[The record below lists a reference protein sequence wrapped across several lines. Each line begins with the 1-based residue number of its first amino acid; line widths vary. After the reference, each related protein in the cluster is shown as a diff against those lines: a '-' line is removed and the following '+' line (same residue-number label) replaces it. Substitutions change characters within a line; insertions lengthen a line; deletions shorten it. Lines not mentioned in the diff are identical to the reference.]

1 MQYISGENLQ
11 TILTNNQQ
19 KIVLYV
25 LTDHKQHSCNNSL
38 SCMYIKTTD
47 GEFFSSFD
55 HPDYPTQST
64 EGLVINNAYTINIK
78 DLVNLGIVVNNS
90 VDLLYFNDTPEVSK
104 LNHFYHTK
112 LPLVKNVNRIIPLY
126 SHLESMQEIGREL
139 KPKSGMTDRYKTMY
153 HHLIP
158 SVFSSIE
165 RLGVPV
171 NDELFLNHY
180 GQDKRYLIQ
189 ENRVYTSYNLYT
201 KTGRPSNTHG
211 GINYAAL
218 NKTDGSRDIF
228 QSDKLLVNIDFNSY
242 HLFLICD
249 KLGIE
254 IPENAH
260 EWLGKMYFN
269 KDTLN
274 DVEYNEAKKITF
286 RNLYGYEM
294 DENVKSLQLFQ
305 EIQKF
310 QEGLWAQYQS
320 CGYLVTDYDNHIVVD
335 KDRPFRNGKNIVF
348 NYYIQALETETNVKQ
363 MYTLIKNSLT
373 PILYTYDS
381 MVFEITPDEVEFT
394 RDVLKDKLLFPYTV
408 KVGHNFN
415 F

>member
-11 TILTNNQQ
+11 TILTNSQQ

-25 LTDHKQHSCNNSL
+25 LTDHK
-38 SCMYIKTTD
+38 YIKTTD

-78 DLVNLGIVVNNS
+78 ELVNLGVVVNNS

-104 LNHFYHTK
+104 LSHFYHTK
-112 LPLVKNVNRIIPLY
+112 LPVVKNVNRIIPLY
-126 SHLESMQEIGREL
+126 SHLESMQEIGRQL
-139 KPKSGMTDRYKTMY
+139 KPKKGMTDRYKTMY

-189 ENRVYTSYNLYT
+189 ENRVYTSYNIYT

-228 QSDKLLVNIDFNSY
+228 QSNKLLVNIDFNSY
-242 HLFLICD
+242 HLFLICE

-254 IPENAH
+254 IPKNAH

-274 DVEYNEAKKITF
+274 DVEYDEAKKITF

-310 QEGLWAQYQS
+310 QENLWTQYQS
-320 CGYLVTDYDNHIVVD
+320 SGYLVTDYDSEIVVD
-335 KDRPFRNGKNIVF
+335 NPSKNKVF
-348 NYYIQALETETNVKQ
+348 NYYIQALETETNAKQ
-363 MYTLIKNSLT
+363 LHSLIVNGVT

-394 RDVLKDKLLFPYTV
+394 RDVLKDKLLFPYTA